1 MNIADE
7 LEKLQQLRESGTI
20 NDDEFVQAKAKL
32 LNESSTDGPGNQG
45 FFAGGGTKDIEQ
57 ETRNW
62 AMFLHLSQFAGV
74 LVPVGGLV
82 VPIVLWQLKKT
93 ELPQIDDH
101 GKVVVNWIISEF
113 IYGIVSIL
121 LTVVIIGV
129 PMLIALGVVGTIFP
143 VIGGIKASNGELWR
157 YPLSIPFLK

>member
-7 LEKLQQLRESGTI
+7 LEKLQQLRESGAI
-20 NDDEFVQAKAKL
+20 SDDEFDQAKAKL
-32 LNESSTDGPGNQG
+32 LNEPSTDGTGKQ
-45 FFAGGGTKDIEQ
+45 FAGASTKDIEQ

-62 AMFLHLSQFAGV
+62 AMFLHLSQFAGFV
-74 LVPVGGLV
+74 VPVGGLV
-82 VPIVLWQLKKT
+82 LPIVLWQLKKT
-93 ELPQIDDH
+93 ELPGIDDH

-113 IYGIVSIL
+113 VYGIVSLL
-121 LTVVIIGV
+121 LTFVIIGV
-129 PMLIALGVVGTIFP
+129 PMLIALGIVGTVFP